1 MLTINKSHP
10 LYSVLKAMGEDE
22 YSEPLIKESSKGE
35 VIIYTGL
42 VIKDR
47 KYIPGNSNQIKG
59 K

>member
-1 MLTINKSHP
+1 MLKINKNHP
-10 LYSVLKAMGEDE
+10 LYSVLKAMNKDE
-22 YSEPLIKESSKGE
+22 YSEPLIEESSSGE

-47 KYIPGNSNQIKG
+47 KYTPGNSNQIKG